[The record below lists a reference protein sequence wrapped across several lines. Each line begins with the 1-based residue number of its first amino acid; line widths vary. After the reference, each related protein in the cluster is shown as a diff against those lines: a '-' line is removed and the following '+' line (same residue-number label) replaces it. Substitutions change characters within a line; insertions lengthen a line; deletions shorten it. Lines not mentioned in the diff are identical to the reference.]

1 MLANRRTAWAESIRS
16 AAPSRMPLSLTARAG
31 PQGAG
36 GLDFD
41 SLGVRAPNPTHYRF
55 ALLVYANS
63 SLNCHE
69 PETFLAAMLNSEQM
83 GFGLAVAACAGWKRF
98 VVTVGERI
106 GKEHLTYGQGAS
118 AELVAMVTIGAAD
131 AYGLPASTTHVLSL
145 GMAGTIAANGSGFEW
160 GTGRSV
166 VLTWVLTLPASI
178 ALAGS
183 PYWVFRLLF

>member
-1 MLANRRTAWAESIRS
+1 
-16 AAPSRMPLSLTARAG
+16 
-31 PQGAG
+31 
-36 GLDFD
+36 
-41 SLGVRAPNPTHYRF
+41 
-55 ALLVYANS
+55 
-63 SLNCHE
+63 
-69 PETFLAAMLNSEQM
+69 
-83 GFGLAVAACAGWKRF
+83 
-98 VVTVGERI
+98 VTVGERI

-118 AELVAMVTIGAAD
+118 AELVAMVMIGAAD